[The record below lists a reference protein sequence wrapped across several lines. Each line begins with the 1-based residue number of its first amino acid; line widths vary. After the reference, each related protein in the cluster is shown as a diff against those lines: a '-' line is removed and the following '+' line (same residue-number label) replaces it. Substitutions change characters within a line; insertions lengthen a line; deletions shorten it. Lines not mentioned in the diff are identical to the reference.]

1 MSELKTFELNDA
13 TADDFVKSINAAV
26 KSGFPNANKAVFK
39 SRINNTILFS
49 ADTASGDAVCRQFNA
64 IKEIG
69 EVKSDKKVSF
79 DGRTLVIPKP
89 KNTIVLGAAAS
100 IFGSDKVSRDPRTG
114 DIIISS
120 PKNSDIVALNS
131 SLTRYGELISGLSD
145 VVAELSV
152 NPVIE
157 SQSLVKM
164 YYSRNGIMLDMRGHN
179 NPIPLLNIVEECFP
193 STSYNFVPGYPS
205 HEIIKRQAVSG
216 DIPVIQCMLLGDRND
231 FYRFL
236 KVCESNGY
244 NTEQTRKFVEEKISE
259 RIIPY
264 ARADGEVDLPG
275 GESQLNDEI
284 NKVESNFAEHLL
296 KTRKQAGVKI
306 KDKQAEG
313 MKFLFTRESAI
324 LGDEPGVGKS
334 LQLIGA
340 AHIRLNAS
348 GGRCVIITKNIV
360 VKQLEK
366 EIIGMTKNDSVST
379 DYNSNAQW
387 LVLPYSIFGN
397 DRIRETVTKRLMEEA
412 KAGKITVMILDE
424 SHTIKN
430 GDPSDR
436 DPSGGMSHKA
446 QNTTFNIQDITK
458 YVPFVWGA
466 SATIVANTAD
476 DVYNQLKAVNHPIGN
491 MDFNKFKSRF
501 THPKSQEL
509 RLERAD
515 ELRQSLIDHGVYI
528 QRSKKQVEPNL
539 PELNTTQNNVP
550 VTNGQIKT
558 LAQEKSGS
566 SPPNIMHERMAV
578 ADLKTDQSVAK
589 AAGILQTG
597 KKVAIFTGFRSSRQ
611 LLVNKLQS
619 VLERLKMNKTVFTI
633 DGDQNSEEREIVVSS
648 FKDPDSPVMAIVINL
663 QAGGTGVDFPNILT
677 DVIIN
682 DFDWAPSTDTQ
693 SINRFFRI
701 SSKQDVNVSYMVA
714 NGTVDEEIFKRL
726 QLKKQIADAIA
737 ILNDEESRLISEK
750 RGSMDAQL
758 RQTRENRRKLM
769 IALANEEATDKDT
782 FKI

>member
-1 MSELKTFELNDA
+1 
-13 TADDFVKSINAAV
+13 
-26 KSGFPNANKAVFK
+26 
-39 SRINNTILFS
+39 
-49 ADTASGDAVCRQFNA
+49 
-64 IKEIG
+64 
-69 EVKSDKKVSF
+69 
-79 DGRTLVIPKP
+79 
-89 KNTIVLGAAAS
+89 
-100 IFGSDKVSRDPRTG
+100 
-114 DIIISS
+114 
-120 PKNSDIVALNS
+120 
-131 SLTRYGELISGLSD
+131 
-145 VVAELSV
+145 
-152 NPVIE
+152 
-157 SQSLVKM
+157 
-164 YYSRNGIMLDMRGHN
+164 
-179 NPIPLLNIVEECFP
+179 
-193 STSYNFVPGYPS
+193 
-205 HEIIKRQAVSG
+205 
-216 DIPVIQCMLLGDRND
+216 
-231 FYRFL
+231 
-236 KVCESNGY
+236 
-244 NTEQTRKFVEEKISE
+244 
-259 RIIPY
+259 
-264 ARADGEVDLPG
+264 
-275 GESQLNDEI
+275 
-284 NKVESNFAEHLL
+284 
-296 KTRKQAGVKI
+296 
-306 KDKQAEG
+306 
-313 MKFLFTRESAI
+313 
-324 LGDEPGVGKS
+324 
-334 LQLIGA
+334 
-340 AHIRLNAS
+340 
-348 GGRCVIITKNIV
+348 
-360 VKQLEK
+360 
-366 EIIGMTKNDSVST
+366 
-379 DYNSNAQW
+379 
-387 LVLPYSIFGN
+387 
-397 DRIRETVTKRLMEEA
+397 
-412 KAGKITVMILDE
+412 
-424 SHTIKN
+424 
-430 GDPSDR
+430 
-436 DPSGGMSHKA
+436 
-446 QNTTFNIQDITK
+446 
-458 YVPFVWGA
+458 VWGA

-501 THPKSQEL
+501 THPKNQEL